1 MIVRGA
7 LVFMMILFFSLG
19 FLSRPIMAQGMEID
33 DSFTF
38 EIGLPNSFVNKP
50 FKDFMQ
56 GLVSVSPSYQ
66 YTLERGFAF
75 VLERIIL
82 ISQ

>member
-1 MIVRGA
+1 
-7 LVFMMILFFSLG
+7 
-19 FLSRPIMAQGMEID
+19 MAQGMEID

-56 GLVSVSPSYQ
+56 GLVSVSPYYQ
-66 YTLERGFAF
+66 YTLEKGFAF
-75 VLERIIL
+75 L
-82 ISQ
+82 IFLSIELKPLAIVPEVQP